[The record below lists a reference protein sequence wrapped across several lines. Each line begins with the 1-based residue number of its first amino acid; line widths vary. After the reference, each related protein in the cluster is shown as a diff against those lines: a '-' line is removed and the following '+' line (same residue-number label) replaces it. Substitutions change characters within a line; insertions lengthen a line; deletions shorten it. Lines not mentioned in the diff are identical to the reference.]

1 MSFHTRTSTCE
12 LWSALHSGGRNGG
25 TRRGTQIGGV
35 CSPLGEARNPG
46 FLRRKPLVRNRGR
59 RLQLVAWSGLG
70 LEQSL
75 ADGAA
80 PSAALRDPNRPQ
92 LGESG
97 RERPPSK
104 GGLVP
109 HGPSKGGRS
118 RPDGVGKVCGRFVAR
133 GSRGVRRACPR
144 RSLRLAV
151 CFRQSPLPSLSL
163 RRREG

>member
-12 LWSALHSGGRNGG
+12 PWSARHSAHGNGG
-25 TRRGTQIGGV
+25 TRRGTQTAGV
-35 CSPLGEARNPG
+35 CSPLGEPRNTG

-80 PSAALRDPNRPQ
+80 LSAALRDPNRPH
-92 LGESG
+92 LGVSG

-104 GGLVP
+104 VGLVA

-118 RPDGVGKVCGRFVAR
+118 RPHGVGKVCGRSVAR
-133 GSRGVRRACPR
+133 CSRGVGRACLR

-151 CFRQSPLPSLSL
+151 CFRQSPLPSLS